1 MQPCKRLPI
10 EAMQCSLRV
19 DNHLLIGSANK
30 LYLID
35 LKKDF
40 TVVSHIA
47 LSRHI
52 FSICFMNSH
61 NVVCG
66 QQGGQ
71 LAMVQLQNAQM
82 SIVCENKVAS
92 AIYKVI
98 RTNFDDYALACSGG
112 LFFATYDAR
121 QKKFEKSDDFFLTDH
136 LVT

>member
-1 MQPCKRLPI
+1 MSNAEGFVDIIEKGALLPCKQLPI
-10 EAMQCSLRV
+10 DSMQCSIRV
-19 DNHLLIGSANK
+19 DQYLLIGSSNK

-40 TVVSHIA
+40 TILTHIA

-71 LAMVQLQNAQM
+71 MAMVELINGNM
-82 SIVCENKVAS
+82 NIVCENKVAS

-112 LFFATYDAR
+112 LFFAQYDAR
-121 QKKFEKSDDFFLTDH
+121 RK
-136 LVT
+136 